1 MLSMRTL
8 IGKIRVKIHDEEQ
21 ITYDDEEILDA
32 INLGLRFVRRTIGDI
47 QPEILMEEHH
57 GELEA
62 GENEIE
68 LDRIPIQ
75 IIEVSVGD
83 EVKEVRRWR
92 TNERIY
98 HNRELIYG
106 SGTRIYSRHER
117 RIYKEKAIRGTNLQ
131 HITDRN
137 KEGKPRNYY
146 RMGRQKIRVY
156 PIPEKVTGYTIRSID
171 DLEELGI
178 EDKSPL
184 MTDFDDFLIEYAVVR
199 LSLENEYDMTQ
210 EQQIFGNI
218 AQQITRSLLP
228 SPPSVQLRGYW

>member
-1 MLSMRTL
+1 MRTL

-21 ITYDDEEILDA
+21 ITYDDDEILDA
-32 INLGLRFVRRTIGDI
+32 INLGLRFVRRTIMEI
-47 QPEILMEEHH
+47 QPELLMEEHR
-57 GELEA
+57 GELES
-62 GENEIE
+62 GESEIE

-75 IIEVSVGD
+75 IVEMSVGD
-83 EVKEVRRWR
+83 ELREVRRWL

-106 SGTRIYSRHER
+106 SGTRIYSLHEE
-117 RIYKEKAIRGTNLQ
+117 RIYKEKQIRATNLQ

-137 KEGKPRNYY
+137 KEGKPRSYY

-228 SPPSVQLRGYW
+228 SPSSVQLRGYW